1 MKFVGVDLGWRS
13 GETGLACLTWQDQR
27 LQLQAVTRHQ
37 EIDDI
42 LGWIDQ
48 VLPAPD
54 LGLVAVD
61 APTLIPNET
70 GTRLSDRLTHQYF
83 GKYHAGCYPANLS
96 RPFAERT
103 VGFGESLEDRGFMH
117 APSITV
123 QQPGRYQIE
132 VFPHP
137 AMVNL
142 FQLSVILKYK
152 KGNLATRKA
161 ELKRLQDYFQRVLP
175 TLTPAL
181 DLEDCPLLQL
191 PSPITGKEL
200 KALEDQLDAIF
211 CAYIGAYWW
220 YWGSERNLV
229 LGDRQTG
236 YIIVPQAV

>member
-13 GETGLACLTWQDQR
+13 GETGLACLVWHNRQ
-27 LQLQAVTRHQ
+27 LQLQSVTRHQ
-37 EIDDI
+37 EIEDI

-48 VLPAPD
+48 VLPDSD

-83 GKYHAGCYPANLS
+83 GKYHAGCYPANLN
-96 RPFAERT
+96 RPFAQRT
-103 VGFGESLEDRGFMH
+103 VAFGQSLEDRGFMH
-117 APSITV
+117 APSITAL
-123 QQPGRYQIE
+123 QPGRYQIE

-152 KGNLATRKA
+152 KGNLSIRKA
-161 ELKRLQDYFQRVLP
+161 ELQRLQDYFQQVLP
-175 TLTPAL
+175 RLTPAL
-181 DLEDCPLLQL
+181 DLGDCPLLQL
-191 PSPITGKEL
+191 PPHLTAKQL
-200 KALEDQLDAIF
+200 KAIEDQLDAIF

-220 YWGSERNLV
+220 YWGGERNLV
-229 LGDRQTG
+229 LGDHQTG